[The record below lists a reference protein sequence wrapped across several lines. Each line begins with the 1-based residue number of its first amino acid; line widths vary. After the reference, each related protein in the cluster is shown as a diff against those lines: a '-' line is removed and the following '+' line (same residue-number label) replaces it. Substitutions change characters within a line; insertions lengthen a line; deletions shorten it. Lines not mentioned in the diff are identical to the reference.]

1 MSKHVLYNNL
11 NRIFGFV
18 SLIGLGFR
26 KKVRKQ
32 PAPNYAF
39 ICIFHLHLLHRF
51 LTELC
56 SCFSGACG
64 EVKLAFEKSTCNKV
78 AVKIINKR
86 KFMAS
91 GLSEAVSIF
100 VCLSWP
106 PCSAP
111 GIFGNSSDS
120 SDIFKWGFS
129 YLMSSVFN
137 FKMLFDLVWST
148 EFCRKCLFLFLDHI
162 PLRSSFRTPQDV
174 ESCRVWFISWNAS
187 DAS

>member
-11 NRIFGFV
+11 NRNFGFV
-18 SLIGLGFR
+18 SLIGSGFR

-32 PAPNYAF
+32 LAPNDAF
-39 ICIFHLHLLHRF
+39 ICLHLLHRF
-51 LTELC
+51 LTEPC

-91 GLSEAVSIF
+91 GLSEAVSISVCLS

-106 PCSAP
+106 PCTSP
-111 GIFGNSSDS
+111 GTFGNLSDS
-120 SDIFKWGFS
+120 SAIFKWGFS

-137 FKMLFDLVWST
+137 FKMLFDVVWCT
-148 EFCRKCLFLFLDHI
+148 EFCRKCLYLFLDHI
-162 PLRSSFRTPQDV
+162 PLGSSFRAVNGVYTRGGV
-174 ESCRVWFISWNAS
+174 ECCRVWFTS
-187 DAS
+187 